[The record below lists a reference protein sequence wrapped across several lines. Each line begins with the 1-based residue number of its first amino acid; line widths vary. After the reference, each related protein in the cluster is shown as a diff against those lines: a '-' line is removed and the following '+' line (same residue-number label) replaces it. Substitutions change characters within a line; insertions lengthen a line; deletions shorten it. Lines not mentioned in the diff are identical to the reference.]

1 VLMNRELRYRDAGV
15 DRDAATAAKRRIA
28 EMVRS
33 TFSPGVLQDIGSF
46 GALYQLDTGQ
56 WNEPVLVSSI
66 DSVGTKLKIAFMT
79 GKHDTVGID
88 IVAHC
93 VNDILTMG
101 ARPLF
106 VMDYLGVGKLEPGI
120 VEEVISGLVTGCI
133 ESGCALIGGETA
145 ELPGFY
151 AEGEYDL
158 AACIVGIVEKSKVV
172 DGSSVVEGDVLVG
185 LASSGLHTNG
195 YSLARK
201 IVFDICGLKPDD
213 QPEGCNRTVAEEL
226 LEPHRSYAR
235 IVLPLLDAGTVHGMA
250 HITGGGI
257 TENLP
262 RTLPPGLGAEIDKS
276 TWDIPPIFSFLQKNG
291 NVPEDE
297 MFRTFN
303 MGIGF
308 VLVVP
313 PDGVEPAI
321 AQAKEHHR
329 DAHVIG
335 RIVSAENPIQWK

>member
-1 VLMNRELRYRDAGV
+1 MMNRELRYRDAGV
-15 DRDAATAAKRRIA
+15 DRDAASEAKRHIA
-28 EMVRS
+28 EKVRS
-33 TFSPGVLQDIGSF
+33 TFSPAVLKDIGTF
-46 GALYQLDTGQ
+46 GALYQLDTAQ
-56 WNEPVLVSSI
+56 WSEPVLVSSI

-106 VMDYLGVGKLEPGI
+106 VMDYLAVGKLEQNV
-120 VEEVISGLVTGCI
+120 VEEVISGLVAGCKD
-133 ESGCALIGGETA
+133 SGCALIGGETA

-172 DGSSVVEGDVLVG
+172 DGSTVAEGDVLVG
-185 LASSGLHTNG
+185 LGSSGLHTNG
-195 YSLARK
+195 YSLARR

-213 QPEGCNRTVAEEL
+213 PLEGCNGTAAEVL
-226 LEPHRSYAR
+226 LEPHRSYLR
-235 IVLPLLDAGTVHGMA
+235 MVLPLLDAGTVHGMA

-262 RTLPPGLGAEIDKS
+262 RTLPPGVGAEIVKS
-276 TWDIPPIFSFLQKNG
+276 AWDIPPIFSFLQKNG

-313 PDGVEPAI
+313 PDGVKPAI
-321 AQAKEHHR
+321 AQAKEHEC

-335 RIVSAENPIQWK
+335 RIVSADTPIQWK

>member
-1 VLMNRELRYRDAGV
+1 MSRELRYRDAGV
-15 DRDAATAAKRRIA
+15 DRDAATEAKRRIA
-28 EMVRS
+28 ERVRS
-33 TFSPGVLQDIGSF
+33 TFSPAVLKDIGTF
-46 GALYQLDTGQ
+46 GALYQLDAGT

-106 VMDYLGVGKLEPGI
+106 VMDYLGVGKLEPNV
-120 VEEVISGLVTGCI
+120 VEGVISGLVTGCK
-133 ESGCALIGGETA
+133 ECGCALIGGETA

-151 AEGEYDL
+151 AQGEYDL
-158 AACIVGIVEKSKVV
+158 AACIVGIVEKSKIV
-172 DGSSVVEGDVLVG
+172 DGSRVVEGDVLVG

-195 YSLARK
+195 YSLARR
-201 IVFDICGLKPDD
+201 IVFEICRLKPDD
-213 QPEGCNRTVAEEL
+213 QLEGCNRTVAEEL

-235 IVLPLLDAGTVHGMA
+235 MVLPLLEAGTVHGMA
-250 HITGGGI
+250 HITGGGL

-262 RTLPPGLGAEIDKS
+262 RTLPPGLGAEIDRS
-276 TWDIPPIFSFLQKNG
+276 TWDVPPIFRFLQKNG
-291 NVPEDE
+291 NVPVDE

-321 AQAKEHHR
+321 AQAKEHDC
-329 DAHVIG
+329 DARVIG
-335 RIVSAENPIQWK
+335 RIVSSESPIQWK

>member
-1 VLMNRELRYRDAGV
+1 MNRELRYRDAGV
-15 DRDAATAAKRRIA
+15 DRDAASAAKRRIA
-28 EMVRS
+28 EKVRS
-33 TFSPGVLQDIGSF
+33 TFSPAVLQDIGSF
-46 GALYQLDTGQ
+46 GALYQLDTAKLD
-56 WNEPVLVSSI
+56 EPVLVSSI

-120 VEEVISGLVTGCI
+120 VEEVISGLVTGC
-133 ESGCALIGGETA
+133 EQSGCALIGGETA

-151 AEGEYDL
+151 TEGEYDL
-158 AACIVGIVEKSKVV
+158 AACIVGVVEKSRIV
-172 DGSSVVEGDVLVG
+172 DGSKVVEGDVLVG

-201 IVFDICGLKPDD
+201 IVFEICRLNPDD
-213 QPEGCNRTVAEEL
+213 QLEGCNRTVAEEL

-235 IVLPLLDAGTVHGMA
+235 MVLPLLDAGTVHGMA
-250 HITGGGI
+250 HITGGGL

-262 RTLPPGLGAEIDKS
+262 RTLPTGLGAEIDRS
-276 TWDIPPIFSFLQKNG
+276 TWDVLPVFAFLQKNG

-308 VLVVP
+308 VLVVA

-321 AQAKEHHR
+321 AQVKKHDC
-329 DAHVIG
+329 DARVIG
-335 RIVSAENPIQWK
+335 RTTCTENPITYV

>member
-1 VLMNRELRYRDAGV
+1 MSGELRYRDAGV
-15 DRDAATAAKRRIA
+15 DRDAASEAKRRIA
-28 EMVRS
+28 EKVRS
-33 TFSPGVLQDIGSF
+33 TFSPAVLQDIGSF
-46 GALYQLDTGQ
+46 GALYQLDTAKCD
-56 WNEPVLVSSI
+56 EPVLVSSI

-93 VNDILTMG
+93 ANDILTMG

-106 VMDYLGVGKLEPGI
+106 VMDYLGAGKLEPGV
-120 VEEVISGLVTGCI
+120 VEEVISGLVIGCN

-158 AACIVGIVEKSKVV
+158 AACIVGIVEKNAIV
-172 DGSSVVEGDVLVG
+172 DGSRVVEGDVLVG

-195 YSLARK
+195 YSLARR
-201 IVFDICGLKPDD
+201 IVFDICRLSLDD
-213 QPEGCNRTVAEEL
+213 RLEGCNRTVAEEL
-226 LEPHRSYAR
+226 LEPHRSYGR
-235 IVLPLLDAGTVHGMA
+235 MVLPLLETGTVHGMA
-250 HITGGGI
+250 HITGGGL

-262 RTLPPGLGAEIDKS
+262 RALPPGLGAEIDKS
-276 TWDIPPIFSFLQKNG
+276 AWDVSPIFTFLQKMG

-297 MFRTFN
+297 MYRTFN

-313 PDGVEPAI
+313 PDGVEPAV
-321 AQAKEHHR
+321 AEAKKHGC
-329 DAHVIG
+329 DARVIG
-335 RIVSAENPIQWK
+335 RITRAENPIQWG